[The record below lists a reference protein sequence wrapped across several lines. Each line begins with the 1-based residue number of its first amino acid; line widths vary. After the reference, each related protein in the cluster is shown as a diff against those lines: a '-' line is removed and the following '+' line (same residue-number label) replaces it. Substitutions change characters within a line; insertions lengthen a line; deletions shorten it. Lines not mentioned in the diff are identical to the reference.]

1 LIASPQREVPPEE
14 VPERQQSTYKAALEL
29 ELWKEM
35 EQEKF
40 LKGTRHT
47 LLICFSMR

>member
-1 LIASPQREVPPEE
+1 MHYLQRATSDEG
-14 VPERQQSTYKAALEL
+14 VPEREQAPYKAALEL

-40 LKGTRHT
+40 VKGKIYRVAGP
-47 LLICFSMR
+47 